1 MQYDAS
7 KLAVINIRDLEG
19 VKNAINVITPDGA
32 RIFQCISPK
41 TKVNRS
47 HEAISVII
55 LTRRISFQTEWI
67 EKFEVALKFNQASGV
82 ATKSSKKQQAPQP
95 PKQIQQQKSFVDTK
109 SIISS
114 EMTLSPDSVTSIQI
128 NWGPDWL
135 LTAPEEILALIAQ
148 RHFDEALTL
157 ITDCEEHFAKDSTF
171 YGAPET
177 IEKVIK
183 CIVIYQSFFNSFFFY

>member
-1 MQYDAS
+1 M
-7 KLAVINIRDLEG
+7 
-19 VKNAINVITPDGA
+19 
-32 RIFQCISPK
+32 
-41 TKVNRS
+41 
-47 HEAISVII
+47 
-55 LTRRISFQTEWI
+55 
-67 EKFEVALKFNQASGV
+67 KFNQTSSV
-82 ATKSSKKQQAPQP
+82 ALKSSKKQQAPQP
-95 PKQIQQQKSFVDTK
+95 PNKLQQQKSFVDTK

-114 EMTLSPDSVTSIQI
+114 EMTLSPDSITSIQI

-177 IEKVIK
+177 IEKVIE
-183 CIVIYQSFFNSFFFY
+183 CFVFNVSLMERFSLID

>member
-1 MQYDAS
+1 M
-7 KLAVINIRDLEG
+7 
-19 VKNAINVITPDGA
+19 
-32 RIFQCISPK
+32 
-41 TKVNRS
+41 
-47 HEAISVII
+47 
-55 LTRRISFQTEWI
+55 
-67 EKFEVALKFNQASGV
+67 ALKFNQASGV
-82 ATKSSKKQQAPQP
+82 ALKSSKKQQAPQP
-95 PKQIQQQKSFVDTK
+95 PNKLQPQKSFVDTK

-177 IEKVIK
+177 IEKVIQYFVPNESL
-183 CIVIYQSFFNSFFFY
+183 IFRFFF